1 MLVAIIVAYLNKI
14 LGFYEGITRI
24 PSRYNLALMDW
35 MQLTLETHKD
45 QADFVSEI
53 LMGLDS
59 VSITFSDTH
68 DDEIFEPPVGETPLW
83 PDTTIKAL
91 FDLEVD
97 RVHVQSML
105 LQLCDIQQ
113 SSFELLKDRVWEDEC
128 KKDFHAMQF
137 GQRIWICPSWEDAS
151 KLPNDAVVIDMD
163 PGLAFGTGTHQ
174 TTDLC
179 LQYLDEN
186 PPINQTVIDYGS
198 GTGVLAIAAVKIG
211 AISAIAIDNDPQAVL
226 ATIDNVKTNQVNDSI
241 NVLHT
246 DDEGSLNQVDLLIAN
261 ILANPLVGLCEHFSG
276 LVKSDGKITLSGIL
290 QEQLD
295 MVLEA
300 YGEYFSCLEVT
311 QKDQWCRVDGI
322 RK

>member
-1 MLVAIIVAYLNKI
+1 V
-14 LGFYEGITRI
+14 FT
-24 PSRYNLALMDW
+24 PSWYNLVVMDW
-35 MQLTLETHKD
+35 MQLTLETNKD

-68 DDEIFEPPVGETPLW
+68 NDEIFEPPVGETPLW

-97 RVHVQSML
+97 QANVQSML
-105 LQLCDIQQ
+105 LELCNIQQ

-128 KKDFHAMQF
+128 KKDFHAMPF
-137 GQRIWICPSWEDAS
+137 GKRIWICPSWEDAS
-151 KLPNDAVVIDMD
+151 KLPNDAIVIDMD

-179 LQYLDEN
+179 LQYLDKN
-186 PPINQTVIDYGS
+186 PPIDQTVIDYGS
-198 GTGVLAIAAVKIG
+198 GTGVLAIAAVKLG
-211 AISAIAIDNDPQAVL
+211 AKSAVAVDNDPQAVL
-226 ATIDNVKTNQVNDSI
+226 ATIDNTKTNHTNEQI
-241 NVLHT
+241 TVLHS
-246 DDEGSLNQVDLLIAN
+246 DEEGQLDKVDCLIAN
-261 ILANPLVGLCEHFSG
+261 ILANPLIGLCQHFSG
-276 LVKSDGKITLSGIL
+276 LVKSGGKIALSGIL

-300 YGEYFSCLEVT
+300 YSEYFIELTAT
-311 QKDQWCRVDGI
+311 QKDQWCRVDGV

>member
-1 MLVAIIVAYLNKI
+1 
-14 LGFYEGITRI
+14 
-24 PSRYNLALMDW
+24 MDW
-35 MQLTLETHKD
+35 MQLTLETSKD
-45 QADFVSEI
+45 QADFVSEV

-91 FDLEVD
+91 FALEVD
-97 RVHVQSML
+97 QAHAQAML
-105 LQLCDIQQ
+105 LQLCQIENT
-113 SSFELLKDRVWEDEC
+113 SFELLKDRVWEDEC
-128 KKDFHAMQF
+128 KKDFHAMRF
-137 GQRIWICPSWEDAS
+137 GQQLWICPSWEDVS

-186 PPINQTVIDYGS
+186 PPIGQSVIDYGS
-198 GTGVLAIAAVKIG
+198 GTGVLAIASVKLG
-211 AISAIAIDNDPQAVL
+211 AKSAIAIDNDPQAVL
-226 ATIDNVKTNQVNDSI
+226 ATIDNIKTNQVDDRI

-246 DDEGSLNQVDLLIAN
+246 DDEGGLDQVDLLIAN
-261 ILANPLVGLCEHFSG
+261 ILANPLVGLCQHFSG
-276 LVKSDGKITLSGIL
+276 LVKVGGKITLSGIL
-290 QEQLD
+290 KEQLD
-295 MVLEA
+295 MVLDVYAEFF
-300 YGEYFSCLEVT
+300 ENLVVE
-311 QKDQWCRVDGI
+311 QKDEWYRVDGI

>member
-1 MLVAIIVAYLNKI
+1 
-14 LGFYEGITRI
+14 
-24 PSRYNLALMDW
+24 MDW

-53 LMGLDS
+53 LIGLDS
-59 VSITFSDTH
+59 ISITFSDTH

-91 FDLEVD
+91 FDVD
-97 RVHVQSML
+97 IDQSHVQAML
-105 LQLCDIQQ
+105 LQLCSIDK

-128 KKDFHAMQF
+128 KKDFHAMRF
-137 GQRIWICPSWEDAS
+137 GERLWICPSWETAS
-151 KLPNDAVVIDMD
+151 KLPENAVVIDMD

-186 PPINQTVIDYGS
+186 PPIKQTVIDYGS
-198 GTGVLAIAAVKIG
+198 GTGVLAIAAVKLG
-211 AISAIAIDNDPQAVL
+211 AISAIAVDNDPQAVL
-226 ATIDNVKTNQVNDSI
+226 ATIDNVKTNHVDKQI
-241 NVLHT
+241 AVLHS
-246 DDEGSLNQVDLLIAN
+246 DEQGKLDKVDLLIAN
-261 ILANPLVGLCEHFSG
+261 ILAKPLIELCQNFSD
-276 LVKSDGKITLSGIL
+276 LVKCGGKITLSGIL

-295 MVLEA
+295 RVLEA
-300 YGEYFSCLEVT
+300 YAEYFVDLTVT
-311 QKDQWCRVDGI
+311 QKDRWCRVDGI

>member
-1 MLVAIIVAYLNKI
+1 M
-14 LGFYEGITRI
+14 
-24 PSRYNLALMDW
+24 LMDW
-35 MQLTLETHKD
+35 MQLTLETSKD

-53 LMGLDS
+53 LMGLGS
-59 VSITFSDTH
+59 VSITFSDTYN
-68 DDEIFEPPVGETPLW
+68 DEIFEPPVGETPLW

-97 RVHVQSML
+97 QAHVRSML

-128 KKDFHAMQF
+128 RKYFHTMKF
-137 GQRIWICPSWEDAS
+137 GQRLWICPSWGDVS
-151 KLPNDAVVIDMD
+151 KLPDNAVVIDMD

-226 ATIDNVKTNQVNDSI
+226 ATIDNVKTNQVDDSI

-246 DDEGSLNQVDLLIAN
+246 DDEDSLNQVDLLIAN

-276 LVKSDGKITLSGIL
+276 LVKSGGKITLSGIL

>member
-1 MLVAIIVAYLNKI
+1 
-14 LGFYEGITRI
+14 
-24 PSRYNLALMDW
+24 
-35 MQLTLETHKD
+35 MQLTLETHKE

-91 FDLEVD
+91 FDLKVNQA
-97 RVHVQSML
+97 HVQSML
-105 LQLCDIQQ
+105 LQLCNIKET
-113 SSFELLKDRVWEDEC
+113 SFELLKDRVWEDEC
-128 KKDFHAMQF
+128 KKDFHAMPF
-137 GQRIWICPSWEDAS
+137 GKRLWICPSWEDAS
-151 KLPNDAVVIDMD
+151 KLPKDAVVIDMD

-186 PPINQTVIDYGS
+186 PPINQSVIDYGS
-198 GTGVLAIAAVKIG
+198 GTGVLAIAAVKLG
-211 AISAIAIDNDPQAVL
+211 AKRAIAVDNDPQAVL
-226 ATIDNVKTNQVNDSI
+226 ATIDNVKTNQVDDQI
-241 NVLHT
+241 EVLHS
-246 DDEGSLNQVDLLIAN
+246 DKEGDLDKVDLLIAN
-261 ILANPLVGLCEHFSG
+261 ILANPLIGLCEHFSG
-276 LVKSDGKITLSGIL
+276 LVKSGGKITLSGIL

-300 YGEYFSCLEVT
+300 YSKYFIELTAT
-311 QKDQWCRVDGI
+311 QKEQWCCVNGV